1 MQLLPACVVF
11 IISLGTV
18 GGGTCSDPDEEQEA
32 DELEA
37 EAGERLQL
45 ISCESLPIVFVLM
58 VSLGSTP
65 TPAPA
70 TEEATPPTVAS
81 VPVVVVVVATTLAVA
96 VLLGLLQLLL
106 LVDSPPP
113 PPPPPASGIL
123 IISLGTTLL
132 TRSSLAARI
141 VSLGTI
147 CGNCCWSCSSSAH
160 DDDEQEEDAS
170 ELTAATSCGCFNDLI
185 VNLGTKPSC
194 DCCCC
199 ACCCGCCDVDAEEH
213 DEEDVGICVGSC
225 MRNGSTR
232 RSSLPL
238 PAGDS
243 LMLLLLLPYLESFK
257 IIL

>member
-18 GGGTCSDPDEEQEA
+18 GGGACSDPEEEQEA

-45 ISCESLPIVFVLM
+45 ISCESLPIVFVLI
-58 VSLGSTP
+58 VSLGRTP
-65 TPAPA
+65 TPALAPA
-70 TEEATPPTVAS
+70 PDGAAPPTVAR
-81 VPVVVVVVATTLAVA
+81 VPAVAAAPLPVA
-96 VLLGLLQLLL
+96 VLLGLLQLLV
-106 LVDSPPP
+106 VDSPP

-147 CGNCCWSCSSSAH
+147 CGNCCCCWRCSSSAH

-199 ACCCGCCDVDAEEH
+199 ACCCCCDVEEEEEH

-238 PAGDS
+238 PIGDS
-243 LMLLLLLPYLESFK
+243 LVLLVLPYLESFK
-257 IIL
+257 MIL